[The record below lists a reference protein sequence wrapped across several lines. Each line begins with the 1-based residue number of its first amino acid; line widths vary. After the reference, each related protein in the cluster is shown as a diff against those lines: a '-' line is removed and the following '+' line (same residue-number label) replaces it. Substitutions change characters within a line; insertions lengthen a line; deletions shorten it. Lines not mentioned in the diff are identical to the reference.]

1 MARGKGRQRNR
12 KGETPLPDEKETIIC
27 VAHKILGGSFIEVL
41 CANGKTFKARIPGK
55 MRRRVWIR
63 EGDVLL
69 VAPWSEESDKADIVY
84 KYWRDEIKKLINN
97 GYISEEF
104 LEEVG
109 F

>member
-1 MARGKGRQRNR
+1 MARGRGRQRER
-12 KGETPLPDEKETIIC
+12 GETPLPDEETIIC
-27 VAHKILGGSFIEVL
+27 IAQKILGGGYIQVL
-41 CANGKTFKARIPGK
+41 CTNGKVLKARIPGK

-69 VAPWSEESDKADIVY
+69 VAPWSEESDKGDIVH
-84 KYWRDEIKKLINN
+84 KYWRDEIKKLVGE
-97 GYISEEF
+97 GYITEEF